1 MLRVMEQRGR
11 AAAST
16 AVMGVQKLP
25 EAAVSGEGAHSVQ
38 PCEAEA
44 GGEQLAKFS
53 WLNVMKFTALGYKQR
68 LCLYSSLDHFQES
81 VPLSTL

>member
-1 MLRVMEQRGR
+1 MRKKEMRETERRKGKRKKEKERKINRVT
-11 AAAST
+11 SVLS
-16 AVMGVQKLP
+16 VMRL
-25 EAAVSGEGAHSVQ
+25 
-38 PCEAEA
+38 
-44 GGEQLAKFS
+44 LAKFS